1 MKDLGNVIAA
11 LESQLNITKT
21 RNALSYTKGST
32 FLQCSRSMGS
42 ADVSV
47 RLTEDEGMSKAVD
60 SVTYQL
66 VVGSL
71 LYASIVTRPDIAR
84 AVGAV
89 AKFCSRYTN

>member
-1 MKDLGNVIAA
+1 MKDLGNVITA

-21 RNALSYTKGST
+21 RNALSHTKCST
-32 FLQCSRSMGS
+32 FLQCSRSTGS

-47 RLTEDEGMSKAVD
+47 RLTKDEGMSKAVD

-71 LYASIVTRPDIAR
+71 LYASIGTRLDIAR

-89 AKFCSRYTN
+89 AKFCSIYTN